1 MKVCVSFFVRAIPV
15 FALLPAVAACPGT
28 LDTGAGGSSGSGGGG
43 GSAMVACGG
52 SSGTSTLAT
61 WANVR
66 DVVDN
71 TCFGSDCHVQGER
84 TPTLLGL
91 NSAPLGDATLYSTLT
106 TYTTTLCMARQLVKP
121 CAPDESAFYLAQ
133 AGMCGATL
141 PYMPFGCS
149 PAYQNCTSAD
159 KLEGI
164 RQWIANGA
172 PGP

>member
-1 MKVCVSFFVRAIPV
+1 MKACVAILARTIFVL
-15 FALLPAVAACPGT
+15 ALLFTAAGC
-28 LDTGAGGSSGSGGGG
+28 AGGLDPGALGGGGSGGG
-43 GSAMVACGG
+43 MVNCGG

-84 TPTLLGL
+84 EPILLGL
-91 NSAPLGDATLYSTLT
+91 NSAPLSDTALYAKLT
-106 TYTTTLCMARQLVKP
+106 GYKTTLCGQRMLVKP
-121 CAPDESAFYLAQ
+121 CAPEESAFYLAQ
-133 AGMCGATL
+133 AGMCGANDV

-149 PAYQNCTSAD
+149 PAYDNCTPTD

-172 PGP
+172 PGS

>member
-1 MKVCVSFFVRAIPV
+1 MKVCVSFFARAV
-15 FALLPAVAACPGT
+15 LVLALLSAVAACPGT
-28 LDTGAGGSSGSGGGG
+28 IDPGVGGSSGSGVV
-43 GSAMVACGG
+43 SCGG
-52 SSGTSTLAT
+52 ASGTSALAT
-61 WANVR
+61 WANLR

-91 NSAPLGDATLYSTLT
+91 NSAPLSDADLYKTLT
-106 TYTTTLCMARQLVKP
+106 TYTTTLCGKRALVKP
-121 CAPDESAFYLAQ
+121 CAPDESALYIAQ
-133 AGMCGATL
+133 AGMCSDV

-149 PAYQNCTSAD
+149 PAYDNCTPAD

-172 PGP
+172 PRP

>member
-1 MKVCVSFFVRAIPV
+1 MTGHIPIFRISSV
-15 FALLPAVAACPGT
+15 LAALGIIGAC
-28 LDTGAGGSSGSGGGG
+28 AGGLDPGIG
-43 GSAMVACGG
+43 GSAGTGMASCGG
-52 SSGTSTLAT
+52 SSGTSTLAN

-84 TPTLLGL
+84 EPILLGT
-91 NSAPLGDATLYSTLT
+91 NSAPLSDTDLYKKLT
-106 TYTTTLCMARQLVKP
+106 TYKTTLCGQRMLVKP

-133 AGMCGATL
+133 AGTCGDV
-141 PYMPFGCS
+141 PQMPFGCV
-149 PAYQNCTSAD
+149 PVYDNCTPTD

-172 PGP
+172 PRP